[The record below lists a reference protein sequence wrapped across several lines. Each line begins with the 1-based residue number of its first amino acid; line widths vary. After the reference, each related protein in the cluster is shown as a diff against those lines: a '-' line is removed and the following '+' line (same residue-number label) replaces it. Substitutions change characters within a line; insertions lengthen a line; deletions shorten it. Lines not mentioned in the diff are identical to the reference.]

1 MSAMVV
7 CEDSMG
13 NRLELSQKGVSAI
26 NFGTVEIN
34 EQATRTLT
42 IFNAGKFNF
51 DYEWELIE
59 R

>member
-13 NRLELSQKGVSAI
+13 YRLELSQKGMNAI
-26 NFGTVEIN
+26 NFGPVEIN
-34 EQATRTLT
+34 EQATRNLT

-51 DYEWELIE
+51 DYEWELVE